1 MPSPRTLFDRGFA
14 RGGDA
19 RLGDGPRGTWHVSSS
34 GEVDR
39 TTVTVPG
46 AVNAQVPA
54 ELVAWHTKGPAHAED
69 SASTRTSIDCS
80 AGACGHNPPDQRRR
94 AAKLQVEAGA

>member
-1 MPSPRTLFDRGFA
+1 M
-14 RGGDA
+14 
-19 RLGDGPRGTWHVSSS
+19 LGSATAPGGTWHVSSS

-80 AGACGHNPPDQRRR
+80 AGGLWAQPARPE
-94 AAKLQVEAGA
+94 AASSQAAGGSRSVGMTWRMTADN